1 MPNVEEL
8 QAEHRLIRHTLSA
21 LQEALVN
28 SQPSDVAQDV
38 HQAVVELL
46 EAHLRKEEQ
55 MMALY
60 DSQIQAV
67 RRADLVRDHAEPK
80 IVLRDLGM
88 LFAAWRHVPTGLLA
102 IHLTHLIDELRECFD
117 EEEQR
122 VFPIVQHAEEDAR
135 RIWHPEDILEAEE
148 RGRTECK
155 SVSS

>member
-1 MPNVEEL
+1 MQSVEEL
-8 QAEHRLIRHTLSA
+8 QAEHRLIRHALSA
-21 LQEALVN
+21 FQEALAN

-46 EAHLRKEEQ
+46 EAHIRKEEQ
-55 MMALY
+55 AAAPY

-67 RRADLVRDHAEPK
+67 LRADRLRDHAEPK
-80 IVLRDLGM
+80 IVLRNLGM
-88 LFAAWRHVPTGLLA
+88 LFSAWQHVPTGLLA

-122 VFPIVQHAEEDAR
+122 VFPIIQHGEEDAR
-135 RIWHPEDILEAEE
+135 RIWHPQELTEAEE
-148 RGRTECK
+148 HGRTLCK